1 MKTLLPQPPV
11 PAAVMCNVSARPTP
25 VDREKWMCLTRC
37 VFSDGSAFTLIELLV
52 VIAIISILATMLLPV
67 LSQAQDAG
75 RTAVCKSN
83 QSQLAVA
90 SVNYSLDNNNW
101 LNPLQTAVPNSS
113 VETTYRVILW
123 YYIAQMPSVFD
134 CPAERNAVYADGISA
149 YDASYGD
156 FALTA
161 GTDWSDTGIGIAG
174 PYEKWNQSGIGV
186 AGAHWIHIDGNP
198 DPGAQVS
205 SMPFGRP
212 TPDYYEGLHR
222 STEIGTASKLIW
234 YGDGGCGS
242 PTTWADDS
250 WWIKNTDTSGN
261 GSEDEAG
268 FNRLLQDQYGC
279 QRHDGKA
286 NYTFADGHVDLLN
299 ANEIRCD
306 RGECWWSINLQY
318 HQTQPP

>member
-1 MKTLLPQPPV
+1 MH
-11 PAAVMCNVSARPTP
+11 A
-25 VDREKWMCLTRC
+25 ERC
-37 VFSDGSAFTLIELLV
+37 KSTVGSAFTLIELLV
-52 VIAIISILATMLLPV
+52 VIAIIAILASMLLPV
-67 LSQAQDAG
+67 LSKAEDAG
-75 RTAVCKSN
+75 RTAICKSN
-83 QSQLAVA
+83 QRQLTFA
-90 SVNYSLDNNNW
+90 SMSYSLDNNNW

-123 YYIAQMPSVFD
+123 DYVAHMPSIYD
-134 CPAERNAVYADGISA
+134 CPAERSAVYADGITA
-149 YDASYGD
+149 YDASYGG
-156 FALTA
+156 FALTP
-161 GTDWSDTGIGIAG
+161 GVDWSQTGIGIAG
-174 PYEKWNQSGIGV
+174 PNVASAGGDYEKWNQSGIGV

-198 DPGAQVS
+198 DPSAQVS

-222 STEIGTASKLIW
+222 STEISTASKLIW

-261 GSEDEAG
+261 GSEDDAG
-268 FNRLLQDQYGC
+268 YNRLQQDQYGC

-286 NYTFADGHVDLLN
+286 NYAFADGHVDLLN

-306 RGECWWSINLQY
+306 KGECWWSINLLY
-318 HQTQPP
+318 HQTQRP